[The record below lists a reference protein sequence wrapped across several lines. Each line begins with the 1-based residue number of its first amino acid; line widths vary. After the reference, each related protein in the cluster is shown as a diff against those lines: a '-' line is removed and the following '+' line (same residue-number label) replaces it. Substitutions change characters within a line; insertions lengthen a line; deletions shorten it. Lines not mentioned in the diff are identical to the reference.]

1 MVICDSLIT
10 PKVTMYTWL
19 RNNQNK
25 DLVSFIHANIIHSV
39 NLHYETKIMLILNIQ
54 KHVQHVSVY

>member
-39 NLHYETKIMLILNIQ
+39 NLHYETKIMLILN
-54 KHVQHVSVY
+54 VSVY